1 MLELLMTGFIR
12 KIKGVHL
19 SVIKDIE
26 ITFFRVKV
34 YLGLENNFI

>member
-26 ITFFRVKV
+26 ITF
-34 YLGLENNFI
+34 LELKCILD